1 MQDVA
6 HQARLG
12 LLPTVVIGITWLVP
26 LLIVTQFFLV
36 GLAIFADRA
45 MWEIHAAL
53 GGFIAL
59 PICAM
64 LLIGLL
70 NTSMRRLRSL
80 SLLVFTLYALQI
92 LWLVIGE
99 ATGIGAL
106 RAAHAAN
113 AAFLLLAS
121 TLLAYRS
128 SRQ

>member
-1 MQDVA
+1 MQAVA

-36 GLAIFADRA
+36 GLAIFADAA

-59 PICAM
+59 PIGAM

-80 SLLVFTLYALQI
+80 SLLVITLYALQI